1 MLQVGSM
8 TRPDRTAPQR
18 ISCERHSSMR
28 SETFDVVI
36 VGGGNAGIGV
46 TGPVRRAGM
55 SVAMIESHDLGG
67 TCPNRGCTPKKVLVA
82 AGHALHEIERAAIH
96 HISVGK
102 PKLDWAAL
110 IDREKDLIKDIPAN
124 LARSMAKRNVEVIR
138 GHAAFAGPNL
148 VRVGARELEAKHIVI
163 ATGSKPRPLPIP
175 GAELMI
181 TSDEMLT
188 ERDLPASVI
197 FVGGGVISLE
207 FGHVYART
215 GTDVT
220 ILEALPQLLPAMDAD
235 AVARLQTES
244 ERIGISVKTSVSVKR
259 IEPAD
264 GRLRVVFAHDGAEHS
279 AEADRIVNGAGRVAN
294 IDTLDLA
301 AGYVEHVN
309 GRVAL
314 DRHLRSISN
323 PLVHVCGDAVPTSPQ
338 LSPIATYEGDI
349 VGRNI
354 VEGPKYSPDYA
365 SMATSVYTV
374 PALAAV
380 GLTEV
385 AARQKGFAIDVHAN
399 DMQDWLSAKTYAE
412 TVAWSKI
419 IVDRATDRILGAH
432 FVGHA
437 GQELVNLFGLAMR
450 FGLTAG
456 QIRDNVYAYPTFSS
470 DIKHML
476 GHG

>member
-1 MLQVGSM
+1 MA
-8 TRPDRTAPQR
+8 TDK
-18 ISCERHSSMR
+18 
-28 SETFDVVI
+28 FDVVI
-36 VGGGNAGIGV
+36 LGGGNAGIGV
-46 TGPVRRAGM
+46 SGPVRRAGM
-55 SVAMIESHDLGG
+55 SVAMIEADLLGG

-82 AGHALHEIERAAIH
+82 AGHALHEIERAAVH
-96 HISVGK
+96 HIAVGK
-102 PKLDWAAL
+102 PRLDWAAL

-124 LARSMAKRNVEVIR
+124 LARSMARRNVEVIKGR
-138 GHAAFAGPNL
+138 AAFAGPNTI
-148 VRVGARELEAKHIVI
+148 RVGDRTLEAEHIVI

-181 TSDEMLT
+181 TSDEMLG
-188 ERDLPASVI
+188 ERDLPGSVI

-215 GTDVT
+215 GSDVT

-235 AVARLQTES
+235 AVGHLREES
-244 ERIGISVKTSVSVKR
+244 ERIGIRVRTGVSVKR
-259 IEPAD
+259 IEPAN
-264 GRLRVVFAHDGAEHS
+264 GRLRVVFTCEGIEQT
-279 AEADRIVNGAGRVAN
+279 AEADRIVNGAGRIAN
-294 IDTLDLA
+294 VDKLNLA
-301 AGYVEHVN
+301 AGNVEHSH
-309 GRVAL
+309 GRVAI
-314 DRHLRSISN
+314 DRHLRSTSN
-323 PLVHVCGDAVPTSPQ
+323 PAVHVCGDAVPTSPQ

-380 GLTEV
+380 GLTET
-385 AARQKGFAIDVHAN
+385 AARQKGLAIDVHAN
-399 DMQDWLSAKTYAE
+399 DMRDWFSTRTYAE

-419 IVDRATDRILGAH
+419 IVDRSSDRILGAH

-437 GQELVNLFGLAMR
+437 GQELINLFGLAMR
-450 FGLTAG
+450 FGLTAA

-470 DIKHML
+470 DIKNML